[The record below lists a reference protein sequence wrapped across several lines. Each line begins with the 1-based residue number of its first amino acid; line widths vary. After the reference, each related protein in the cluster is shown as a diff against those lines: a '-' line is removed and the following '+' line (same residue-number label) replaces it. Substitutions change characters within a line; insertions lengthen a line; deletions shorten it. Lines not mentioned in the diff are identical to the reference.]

1 MKFIRPKKGS
11 PEHDEV
17 ELLRGGDYKGEPSDY
32 QAALKKW
39 NISKGWQDTKIWQA
53 PYKQKKYKKASP
65 EYGEVLEMMKTS
77 RTTGMAEAEALY
89 EKLLENTKFNKAKL
103 RFERGK
109 VMKRIREKT
118 GDERKF
124 AQTLQEFVEEV
135 RQENIAKF
143 GEDPLGEAVPKA
155 EAEAATQ
162 EAEAAAAA
170 EPEAVPAAKKIY
182 ISPTLNDFKISLS
195 KEPIKIS
202 DKTFA
207 ASRFDRYIRL
217 MYKYEAYVKS
227 QPVGER
233 QELYRMVKEK
243 QKELLD
249 NKDIT
254 ESGRLQGLTKF
265 IGTIVPFNFKYEE
278 QSPLPVPTTKPLI
291 LKPVD
296 DMRTK
301 DVLIEANVLAGN
313 EAQAKRVEVPGGS
326 RSTPKDFGTSI
337 ADGRARL
344 KEYRQAIYGKT
355 EGIVM
360 KNPKYN
366 LRPGSLM

>member
-1 MKFIRPKKGS
+1 MC
-11 PEHDEV
+11 
-17 ELLRGGDYKGEPSDY
+17 GGDYKGEPSDY
-32 QAALKKW
+32 QTALKKW
-39 NISKGWQDTKIWQA
+39 NISKGWQETKIWQA

-89 EKLLENTKFNKAKL
+89 EKLLENTKFKKAKV
-103 RFERGK
+103 RVERGE
-109 VMKRIREKT
+109 VMRRIMGLEDKRVGT
-118 GDERKF
+118 SDERKW
-124 AQTLQEFVEEV
+124 AQTLRKFIEEV
-135 RQENIAKF
+135 RQQNIEKF
-143 GEDPLGEAVPKA
+143 GEDPLGEAVPAAEAAAEAAPPA
-155 EAEAATQ
+155 EAEAAAPEEEEFQESLSKERPVFGKNPKLIGKSDYEKYVNLMVKFDEYVETQ
-162 EAEAAAAA
+162 PANMRDELRSVVVERQKEIMGDESIAKNMRLSKLQQFIAVLAAPKKPAAPAAAAA
-170 EPEAVPAAKKIY
+170 
-182 ISPTLNDFKISLS
+182 
-195 KEPIKIS
+195 
-202 DKTFA
+202 
-207 ASRFDRYIRL
+207 R
-217 MYKYEAYVKS
+217 
-227 QPVGER
+227 
-233 QELYRMVKEK
+233 
-243 QKELLD
+243 
-249 NKDIT
+249 
-254 ESGRLQGLTKF
+254 
-265 IGTIVPFNFKYEE
+265 GTIN
-278 QSPLPVPTTKPLI
+278 